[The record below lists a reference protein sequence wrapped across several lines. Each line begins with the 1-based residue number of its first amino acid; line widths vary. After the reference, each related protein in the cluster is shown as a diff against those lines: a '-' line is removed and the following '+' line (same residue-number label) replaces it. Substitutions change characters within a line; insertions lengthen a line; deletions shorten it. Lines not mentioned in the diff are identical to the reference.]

1 MILGDMNEIANTPDE
16 QPQPTHHPKSASKRR
31 ALRWLVPA
39 AAAGVV
45 ALVASGVLSADAN
58 PNLPPQT
65 AAQLLAAIDNTNP
78 SGFSGTIVEKASLGL
93 PELPKGAGNNAG
105 VLDLLT
111 GSHTSRVWYG
121 SETKQ
126 RFALLDSLGEQDV
139 FRNGRE
145 FWHWDSNTHTA
156 THTVLPADAGKAP
169 TPSETATVTPEQAAQ
184 QALAL
189 IDPTTNVT
197 TDRAAVVAGRS
208 AYTLVLTPKDSRS
221 RVASVRIS
229 IDGQHKLPLG
239 VQVYA
244 RGSNK
249 AALDVSFTRID
260 FSVPSDENFTF
271 VPPSGAKVK
280 QSTDPASTPN
290 RAPGTEKSPTTGPTG
305 MKTIGKGWT
314 TVVAVSGV
322 GSVDTLASQNKELS
336 QLFKALPA
344 VSGAWGHG
352 HLFESAL
359 ATALITDDGRAFIGA
374 VDPAV
379 LYEAV
384 GAK

>member
-1 MILGDMNEIANTPDE
+1 MILGDMDEIAHTPD
-16 QPQPTHHPKSASKRR
+16 QQLQTRHHSKRR

-45 ALVASGVLSADAN
+45 ALVASGVLSADAH

-78 SGFSGTIVEKASLGL
+78 GGFSGTIVEKASLGL
-93 PELPKGAGNNAG
+93 PELPKGASTNAS